1 METIR
6 TKALVIGGGPGGY
19 VAAIRLAQLGQD
31 VVIVEQESLG
41 GVCLN
46 VGCIPSKA
54 LITAAS
60 QVDEIRHGDEM
71 GIVVEG
77 LAIDFRKMQAWKDSV
92 VKKLTGGVAQLLKG
106 NKAKT
111 VMGSARFKTA
121 KEILVSGPAGETL
134 IYAENTI
141 IATGSKPIEVPGFAF
156 DGRRVLSS
164 THVLALTEIPKRM
177 VVIGGGY
184 IGLELGTAYAKL
196 GSKVTVVEAMDQVLP
211 GFDPEMSRLL
221 SRRLKQLGV
230 EVILGAKAKGWKE
243 IGSAAQ
249 VTIEH
254 GGAEKTLDT
263 DVILVTVGRRP
274 HTAGLDL
281 QQTGVE
287 LDAKGFIKVN
297 DKQQTNVPGLYAIGD
312 VAGQPMLAHK
322 ASREGEVA
330 AEVIAGK
337 ASAFDVTSIP
347 AVVFTD
353 PEIATTG
360 MTEDEAKAKGF
371 TPAVGRFNFAA
382 NGRALT
388 YGNAD
393 GFVKVVADKESHVL
407 LGIHVIGHGASDLI
421 SEAAL
426 ALEMGAVL
434 DDVALTIHPHPTLP
448 EALMEAIKA
457 VTGEAVHALNK

>member
-19 VAAIRLAQLGQD
+19 VAGIRLGQLGQD
-31 VVIVEQESLG
+31 VVVVEQETLG

-60 QVDEIRHGDEM
+60 QVDHIRHGGDM
-71 GIVVEG
+71 GITVDG
-77 LAIDFRKMQAWKDSV
+77 LSIDFPKMQAWKNSV
-92 VKKLTGGVAQLLKG
+92 VSKLTGGVAQLLKG

-121 KEILVSGPAGETL
+121 REILVTSSAGETL

-164 THVLALTEIPKRM
+164 THALALTEIPQRM
-177 VVIGGGY
+177 LVIGGGY

-196 GSKVTVVEAMDQVLP
+196 GAKVTVVEAMGQVLP
-211 GFDPEMSRLL
+211 GFDPEMARLL

-230 EVILGAKAKGWKE
+230 EVILGAKAKGWTE
-243 IGSAAQ
+243 TPSGAQ
-249 VTIEH
+249 VMVDVNGTVKTI
-254 GGAEKTLDT
+254 DC
-263 DVILVTVGRRP
+263 DVVLVTVGRKP
-274 HTAGLDL
+274 NTAGLDFT
-281 QQTGVE
+281 QIGVE
-287 LDAKGFIKVN
+287 LDGKGFVKVN
-297 DKQQTNVPGLYAIGD
+297 DKQQTNVPGIYAIGD

-337 ASAFDVTSIP
+337 ASAFDVASIP

-360 MTEDEAKAKGF
+360 LTEEEAKAKGYNV
-371 TPAVGRFNFAA
+371 AVGRFNFAA

-388 YGNAD
+388 YGNAE
-393 GFVKVVADKESHVL
+393 GFVKVVADKDTHVL

-457 VTGEAVHALNK
+457 VTGEAVHALNR